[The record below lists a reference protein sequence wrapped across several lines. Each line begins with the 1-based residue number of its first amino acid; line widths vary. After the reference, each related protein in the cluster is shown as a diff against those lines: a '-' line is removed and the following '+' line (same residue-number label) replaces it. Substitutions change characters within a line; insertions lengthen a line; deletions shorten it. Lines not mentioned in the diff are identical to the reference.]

1 MLIFIVFAPYTAS
14 MLSVS
19 SPLWEL
25 LFTKMPLIVAQCVT
39 DLLLLEVT
47 ACVIFRMPTVCEQKL
62 LSVQTEPRISM
73 GNSNSVNSD
82 SSAK

>member
-1 MLIFIVFAPYTAS
+1 

-39 DLLLLEVT
+39 DLLFEVT